1 MAGEY
6 IVTRIDKAQVVEFRV
21 ASLMDPPVLEEIGT
35 NLNKL
40 VDEEDRRILILD
52 FAKVEYLSSQAIGIV
67 IALHRKLAALPHS
80 KLLLCGVTPRLMEL
94 LRITRLDKVLT
105 IKPTQNE
112 AVNSVRLG

>member
-6 IVTRIDKAQVVEFRV
+6 IVTRIDKANVVEFRCS
-21 ASLMDPPVLEEIGT
+21 ALMDALVLEEVGAG
-35 NLNKL
+35 LNKM
-40 VDEEDRRILILD
+40 VDEEDRRVMILD

-67 IALHRKLAALPHS
+67 IALHRKLSALPHS
-80 KLLLCGVTPRLMEL
+80 KLFLCGVTPRLMEL

-112 AVNSVRLG
+112 AINAVRLG

>member
-1 MAGEY
+1 
-6 IVTRIDKAQVVEFRV
+6 
-21 ASLMDPPVLEEIGT
+21 
-35 NLNKL
+35 
-40 VDEEDRRILILD
+40 
-52 FAKVEYLSSQAIGIV
+52 
-67 IALHRKLAALPHS
+67 LAALPHS